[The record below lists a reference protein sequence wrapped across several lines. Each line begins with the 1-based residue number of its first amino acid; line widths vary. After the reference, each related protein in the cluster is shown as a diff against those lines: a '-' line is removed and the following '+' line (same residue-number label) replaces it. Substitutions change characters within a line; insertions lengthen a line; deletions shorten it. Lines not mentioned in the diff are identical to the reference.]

1 MQILSLFFVIFL
13 SFIVFFFVFFFTEF
27 FVILWLYVVL
37 SCVCVC
43 VFPPGHGY
51 CHQTGRNGRMPT
63 DGHTM
68 LTTVP
73 ACRSGTFPAGQYIAT
88 LSGLVTCLLSCLM
101 CAIGPCWVV
110 CAVLCA
116 PCTRQMDIVQR
127 CFAFTETLQTIRDGE
142 PRSATSTFTQLLSSA
157 DRQMFTFSVYFVQS
171 NEVHWCPCKVVKVL
185 LGCVKC
191 FK

>member
-1 MQILSLFFVIFL
+1 MQILSLFFVILWSFTVFSFFYLMFL
-13 SFIVFFFVFFFTEF
+13 
-27 FVILWLYVVL
+27 ILWSYVVL

-51 CHQTGRNGRMPT
+51 CHQTGRNGQMPT

-68 LTTVP
+68 STTVP

-101 CAIGPCWVV
+101 CAVGPCRVV
-110 CAVLCA
+110 YAVLCA
-116 PCTRQMDIVQR
+116 PCTRQMDSVQC

-171 NEVHWCPCKVVKVL
+171 NEVH
-185 LGCVKC
+185 
-191 FK
+191 

>member
-1 MQILSLFFVIFL
+1 MQILSLFFVILWSFTVFSFFYLMFL
-13 SFIVFFFVFFFTEF
+13 
-27 FVILWLYVVL
+27 ILWSYVVL

-51 CHQTGRNGRMPT
+51 CHQTGRNGQMPM

-101 CAIGPCWVV
+101 CTAG
-110 CAVLCA
+110 LC
-116 PCTRQMDIVQR
+116 M
-127 CFAFTETLQTIRDGE
+127 L
-142 PRSATSTFTQLLSSA
+142 
-157 DRQMFTFSVYFVQS
+157 FSVLHAQDRWTLFSAALHSQRPS
-171 NEVHWCPCKVVKVL
+171 RL
-185 LGCVKC
+185 LGMGSPGRPPQLSHSS
-191 FK
+191 